1 MNRKHTPSKRYGRLS
16 IDQVAYCFE
25 ELDKGASQEALAFE
39 LRISTTT
46 LRRYLRA
53 AERYGFSFWSV
64 NRSDS

>member
-1 MNRKHTPSKRYGRLS
+1 MKRKHIPSKYHGRLS

-39 LRISTTT
+39 LRVSTST
-46 LRRYLRA
+46 LRRYIRA

-64 NRSDS
+64 NRCDM